1 MTDHTTSQD
10 EYEAA
15 VEAAKRRHPSFVGS
29 PQREAPVAAEPRFAT
44 NLARHGSR
52 EVVTAA

>member
-1 MTDHTTSQD
+1 MTNQTISQE
-10 EYEAA
+10 EYESA

-52 EVVTAA
+52 EAVTAA